1 MAMETIT
8 PGESFSSKN
17 MPVNETVHFGYL
29 VDIKKSF
36 WKGEETKNFTLT
48 FKDKKTGDL
57 KNFFSSGNVRFL
69 VEDGSIVLGRNT
81 DVVYNGMVKTNNGTE
96 CNDYTVMQDPE
107 DKIEVSN
114 VPNHA
119 PQSNDE
125 IPF

>member
-8 PGESFSSKN
+8 PGESFSSSN
-17 MPVNETVHFGYL
+17 MPVKETVHFGYL
-29 VDIKKSF
+29 VDIKKSL

-48 FKDKKTGDL
+48 FKDKQTGDL

-81 DVVYNGMVKTNNGTE
+81 DVMYNGKVKTSNGTE
-96 CNDYTVMQDPE
+96 CNDYTVMQDPD
-107 DKIEVSN
+107 DKIEVSKVVN
-114 VPNHA
+114 VA
-119 PQSNDE
+119 PTNEDE